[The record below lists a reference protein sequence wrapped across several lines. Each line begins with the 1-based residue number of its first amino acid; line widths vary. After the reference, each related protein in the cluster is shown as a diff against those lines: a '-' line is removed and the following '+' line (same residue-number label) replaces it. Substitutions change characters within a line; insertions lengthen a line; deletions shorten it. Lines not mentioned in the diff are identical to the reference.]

1 MIYTIKHYAE
11 DKKAALFAFRKYIG
25 KHFLKD
31 ELIHIATIKLW
42 TVRWELGC
50 VPRPIETA
58 KNAML
63 NYIRQEQPNYNH
75 DSLDSDIDGEDLML
89 ADIIATDTLTSQ
101 EFCNYQSYIKQI
113 FPTMNNKSKQIILLH
128 LKHYSQA
135 EIAERTETSRPYV
148 HKVIQSFRC
157 AARKLLD

>member
-1 MIYTIKHYAE
+1 
-11 DKKAALFAFRKYIG
+11 
-25 KHFLKD
+25 
-31 ELIHIATIKLW
+31 
-42 TVRWELGC
+42 
-50 VPRPIETA
+50 
-58 KNAML
+58 ML